1 MKHIQL
7 ELDNKEDTYNRIFIP
22 SMHSA
27 HLIENTLIKRK
38 ELKLKRAGK
47 SVSTVRDI
55 LHAVNVNSN
64 NLPALNNVDKKYLPP
79 KSNKIL

>member
-1 MKHIQL
+1 M

-22 SMHSA
+22 SFNSA
-27 HLIENTLIKRK
+27 HLNENIAARRNKD
-38 ELKLKRAGK
+38 LKLKRAGK

-55 LHAVNVNSN
+55 LHAVNVNCS
-64 NLPALNNVDKKYLPP
+64 NLPSLNNIDKKYLPP